1 MREENSNGKSIIIQ
15 FNCFCCYSILYYF
28 RC

>member
-1 MREENSNGKSIIIQ
+1 MRERSSDGKSIIIQ
-15 FNCFCCYSILYYF
+15 FNCSCCYSILYYF